1 MASRSTTKQS
11 PLDWSEEVLS
21 GGEDVLMLIR
31 SLWMDLQMAGLGGG
45 LSLDVFT
52 ALLESDERFEC
63 FDGVGFAE
71 YGLEGEALLEH
82 LGLESGPR
90 VKLADR
96 GLTADYVGHLLQQ
109 SAQQMLEA
117 LEGAWETRPG
127 DDLQAELQLLEIMTM
142 AQKLKHEVDT
152 ALADLD
158 S

>member
-1 MASRSTTKQS
+1 MGQS
-11 PLDWSEEVLS
+11 PLDWSAEVLS
-21 GGEDVLMLIR
+21 RGEDVLRLIR
-31 SLWMDLQMAGLGGG
+31 SLWMDLQLEGLGGG
-45 LSLDVFT
+45 LSLAVFT
-52 ALLESDERFEC
+52 SLLECDKRFEC

-71 YGLEGEALLEH
+71 YGLEGEALLEQ

-96 GLTADYVGHLLQQ
+96 GLTADYVGHLLQP
-109 SAQQMLEA
+109 
-117 LEGAWETRPG
+117 LEGARETRPG
-127 DDLQAELQLLEIMTM
+127 DDPQAELQLLEIMTM